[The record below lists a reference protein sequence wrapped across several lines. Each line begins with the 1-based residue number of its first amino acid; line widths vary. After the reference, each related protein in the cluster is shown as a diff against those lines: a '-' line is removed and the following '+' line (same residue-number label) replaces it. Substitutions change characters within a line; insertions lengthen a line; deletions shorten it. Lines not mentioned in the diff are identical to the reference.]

1 MEIQL
6 LGKNGKGFKQLVPSL
21 KAVAHKMNIKKT
33 FYSKLGDLKSKVL
46 EMFDMYKDYG
56 YLFFFNHKV
65 GNLIVLV
72 YSIMAPIAGYHST
85 MLGETTYS
93 IKHTLLVHLHLSN
106 SKLENIRRGG
116 GVLIALGESFPQLII
131 QVLELLDFRNSINF
145 W

>member
-1 MEIQL
+1 MAQ
-6 LGKNGKGFKQLVPSL
+6 SL

-33 FYSKLGDLKSKVL
+33 FCSKLGDLKLKAL

-65 GNLIVLV
+65 HNLIVLV
-72 YSIMAPIAGYHST
+72 FSILFPIALTHNVG
-85 MLGETTYS
+85 LGETTYS
-93 IKHTLLVHLHLSN
+93 IKHTLLVHFHLSN

-116 GVLIALGESFPQLII
+116 GVYIALGESLPQLII
-131 QVLELLDFRNSINF
+131 QVSELLDFRNSINF